1 MVHRRTHLRRCVQ
14 ATLAALGPR
23 HYFIGREQARSHGYY
38 RSTWYTANYT
48 DCGRTFS
55 RPHRYGH
62 RNHVV
67 VKIVV
72 AGASA
77 QTATA
82 SPVSAVSA
90 TIGGVSDVGRD
101 DAAMAVVFGP
111 DGSLGAIETAPDGNC
126 TAPIVSAIARAQ
138 SSIKSLPLLRLC
150 RRSLRKWD
158 LGR

>member
-1 MVHRRTHLRRCVQ
+1 MDIIEVLGIQLITRIAV
-14 ATLAALGPR
+14 ALF
-23 HYFIGREQARSHGYY
+23 HAL
-38 RSTWYTANYT
+38 TVTDTAN
-48 DCGRTFS
+48 
-55 RPHRYGH
+55 HA
-62 RNHVV
+62 V

-77 QTATA
+77 QTVTS

-90 TIGGVSDVGRD
+90 TIGGVSDVGQD

-111 DGSLGAIETAPDGNC
+111 AGSLGAIETTTIDGKR

-138 SSIKSLPLLRLC
+138 SSIESLPLLRLC

>member
-1 MVHRRTHLRRCVQ
+1 MDIIEVLGIQLITRIAV
-14 ATLAALGPR
+14 ALFR
-23 HYFIGREQARSHGYY
+23 AL
-38 RSTWYTANYT
+38 TVTDTA
-48 DCGRTFS
+48 
-55 RPHRYGH
+55 
-62 RNHVV
+62 NHVV

-138 SSIKSLPLLRLC
+138 SSIESLPLLRLC